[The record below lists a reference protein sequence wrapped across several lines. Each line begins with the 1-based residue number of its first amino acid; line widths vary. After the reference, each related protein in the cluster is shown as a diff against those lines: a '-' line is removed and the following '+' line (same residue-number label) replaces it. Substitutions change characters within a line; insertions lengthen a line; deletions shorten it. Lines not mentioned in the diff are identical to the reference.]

1 MKIGFIGLGIMG
13 RPMAKNLIKAG
24 HELVV
29 CDFNKDHVADL
40 VSCGAK
46 SAANGA
52 EMAKEVDVIITM
64 VQNSPQVRAA
74 VLGENG
80 VAETA
85 KPGFTLIDMSSID
98 PVESKKIGEELEDH
112 EGVSEVVYVSADE
125 AWEEFQKQYF
135 EGNPELAEGFKNDN
149 PLASSDNYEVYMKT
163 MDDNQSL
170 LARSRSLSATQKELV
185 EFAQKLDGVRE
196 VNRSDVVANT
206 LSSVNTL
213 VAVVSIAIII
223 ILFGVSIF
231 LISNTVTMGI
241 TVRKEEIAIM
251 KYIGAKDFVVRSP
264 FVIEGLI
271 IGIFGAAIPL
281 VLLYFLYD
289 KAVEYIMEKFSILQ
303 NIINFLPVGTVYQ
316 ILLPIGLVMGIGIG
330 FLGSFFT
337 VRKHLKV

>member
-1 MKIGFIGLGIMG
+1 MRISTVGYVGKQDVKNIWRNKMFSLASIATMSACIFLFGLFFSIIVNFQYII
-13 RPMAKNLIKAG
+13 RT
-24 HELVV
+24 
-29 CDFNKDHVADL
+29 
-40 VSCGAK
+40 
-46 SAANGA
+46 A
-52 EMAKEVDVIITM
+52 EE
-64 VQNSPQVRAA
+64 
-74 VLGENG
+74 G
-80 VAETA
+80 VAITVFFEEDATQA
-85 KPGFTLIDMSSID
+85 QKD
-98 PVESKKIGEELEDH
+98 KIGEELESH
-112 EGVSEVVYVSADE
+112 EGVGEVRYVSAEE

-135 EGNPELAEGFKNDN
+135 GDNPELAEGFKDDN
-149 PLASSDNYEVYMKT
+149 PLADSDNYEVYMKT
-163 MDDNQSL
+163 TDDEEGL
-170 LARSRSLSATQKELV
+170 LARSRSLSETQKELV
-185 EFAQKLDGVRE
+185 SFAQKLDGVRD
-196 VNRSDVVANT
+196 VNKSDVVANT

-281 VLLYFLYD
+281 TLLFFLYD
-289 KAVEYIMEKFSILQ
+289 KAVQYIMEKFSILQ
-303 NIINFLPVGTVYQ
+303 NIIDFLPVGTVYQ
-316 ILLPIGLVMGIGIG
+316 ILLPIGIVMGIGIG